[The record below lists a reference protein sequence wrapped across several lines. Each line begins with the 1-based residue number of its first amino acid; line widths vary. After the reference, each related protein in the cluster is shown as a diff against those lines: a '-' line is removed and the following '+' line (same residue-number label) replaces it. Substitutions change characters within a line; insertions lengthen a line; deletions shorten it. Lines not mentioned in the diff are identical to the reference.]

1 MKNKDIILKY
11 LSDMLSDEEK
21 SQFELRLKSDISLKE
36 DYHKIIAKLNL
47 LNEQN
52 QIEDDSNYFST
63 IIPRVREK
71 VESKFESKIFKI
83 APGIAFG
90 IVALLIFLLQLP
102 ENQQNNFSEFDMVS
116 ADFSNLI
123 LEMDFED
130 LNDFFDN
137 GYIYDYAYYSDK
149 HSGAIFDLMI
159 IEEANNEF
167 GYDPIDSDFIN
178 SEISLDLK
186 DITDEE
192 IGVIYEELLNKKI
205 L

>member
-21 SQFELRLKSDISLKE
+21 SQFELRLKSDISLHE
-36 DYHKIIAKLNL
+36 DYNKIIAKLNL

-52 QIEDDSNYFST
+52 QIEDDSNYFSSL
-63 IIPRVREK
+63 IPRVKEK
-71 VESKFESKIFKI
+71 IESKSESKIFKI

-116 ADFSNLI
+116 ADFSTLI
-123 LEMDFED
+123 LEMNFED
-130 LNDFFDN
+130 FHDFFDN

-149 HSGAIFDLMI
+149 HSGAIFDLMVI
-159 IEEANNEF
+159 DEANNEF

-178 SEISLDLK
+178 SEISLELK

-192 IGVIYEELLNKKI
+192 IGIIYEELLNKKI

>member
-11 LSDMLSDEEK
+11 LSEMLSDEEK

-71 VESKFESKIFKI
+71 VESKSESKIFKI

-90 IVALLIFLLQLP
+90 IVVLLIFLLQLS

-116 ADFSNLI
+116 ADFSALI

-130 LNDFFDN
+130 LNEFFDN

-178 SEISLDLK
+178 SEISLELK

-192 IGVIYEELLNKKI
+192 IGIIYEELLNKKI

>member
-11 LSDMLSDEEK
+11 LSEMLSDEEK

-71 VESKFESKIFKI
+71 VESKSESKIFKI

-90 IVALLIFLLQLP
+90 IVVLLIFLLQLS

-116 ADFSNLI
+116 ADFSALI

-130 LNDFFDN
+130 LNEFFDN

-178 SEISLDLK
+178 SEISLELK

-192 IGVIYEELLNKKI
+192 IAYVVECVLSLEP
-205 L
+205 

>member
-11 LSDMLSDEEK
+11 LSEMLSDEEK

-71 VESKFESKIFKI
+71 VESKSESKIFKI

-90 IVALLIFLLQLP
+90 IVVLLIFLLQLP

-116 ADFSNLI
+116 ADFSALI

-130 LNDFFDN
+130 LNEFFDN

-178 SEISLDLK
+178 SEISLELK

-192 IGVIYEELLNKKI
+192 IGIIYEELLNKKI